1 MKIKSKICAICQVT
15 KCDRYVS
22 IDSST
27 KDKKQKHERKFEQN
41 LRIFKLQKKP
51 RTPKKLKV
59 QKKIKLQKNFKVPKH
74 LKYKSLSHIR

>member
-41 LRIFKLQKKP
+41 LRIS
-51 RTPKKLKV
+51 
-59 QKKIKLQKNFKVPKH
+59 KLQKNFKVPKH

>member
-27 KDKKQKHERKFEQN
+27 KDKKQKHERKFKQTLRFFN
-41 LRIFKLQKKP
+41 LKKN
-51 RTPKKLKV
+51 L
-59 QKKIKLQKNFKVPKH
+59 KVPKN
-74 LKYKSLSHIR
+74 